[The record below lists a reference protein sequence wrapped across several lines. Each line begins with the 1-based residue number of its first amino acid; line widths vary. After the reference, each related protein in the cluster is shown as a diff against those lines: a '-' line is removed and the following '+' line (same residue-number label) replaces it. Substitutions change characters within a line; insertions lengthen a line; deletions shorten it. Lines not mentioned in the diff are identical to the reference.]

1 MVQRAAVTQWWPHL
15 DGEDAYFSFN
25 VRNESAAPMYEGA
38 HGAWVVWLEQG
49 IY

>member
-1 MVQRAAVTQWWPHL
+1 VQSVDVAPDWPYL
-15 DGEDAYFSFN
+15 DGSDGYFGFN
-25 VRNESAAPMYEGA
+25 VRNEYAVPMYEGA